1 MTYRLDG
8 GFGAPAAGHSVEMVA
23 PLHMEFV
30 ASPEH
35 VGGARRAVTAFA
47 ERLGIIDTGAVQLAV
62 SEAISNAVIHA
73 YRDRSQPGRVS
84 VAVEHPPDDGLR
96 VTVEDDGCGLVP
108 RSDSPGMGL
117 GLALVA
123 RLAQCL
129 EISTPASGGTRV
141 CMGFARV

>member
-1 MTYRLDG
+1 VI
-8 GFGAPAAGHSVEMVA
+8 GARFVAFLRGHSVGVVA
-23 PLHMEFV
+23 PLHLEFI
-30 ASPEH
+30 ATPEH
-35 VGGARRAVTAFA
+35 VGRARVAVTAFA

-73 YRDRSQPGRVS
+73 YRDRPHPGFVS

-96 VTVEDDGCGLVP
+96 VTVEDQGCGLTP

-117 GLALVA
+117 GLSLVA